1 MTAGSA
7 GAPSDGDSLT
17 DVLERFAD
25 HGYADE
31 VRAVAGGSLRWRAC
45 GHTVDASS
53 VRVEEECRLEGASD
67 PSDMMLVAAA
77 RCPVCGVGG
86 AAVLRY
92 GADAG
97 EEDADVVAALATN

>member
-31 VRAVAGGSLRWRAC
+31 IRAIAGGSLCWRSC
-45 GHTVDASS
+45 GHTVEASS
-53 VRVEEECRLEGASD
+53 VRIEEERRLEGASD
-67 PSDMMLVAAA
+67 PSDMTLVAAA
-77 RCPVCGVGG
+77 RCPLCGVGG

-97 EEDADVVAALATN
+97 EEDADVVAALAPH